1 MKKVFLLALTSF
13 VMLSVPTSYIN
24 ANTDPITTTL
34 TEIDPV
40 DSEIVIALN
49 SRLSEINGMDKS
61 GLSKSEKKSLKKET
75 REINKELKAIGNGG
89 VYLSVGA
96 LLIIVLLVI
105 LLV

>member
-1 MKKVFLLALTSF
+1 MKKVFLLALTAF
-13 VMLSVPTSYIN
+13 VMLAVPTAHAN
-24 ANTDPITTTL
+24 ANTDPIKTTVV
-34 TEIDPV
+34 EVNPM
-40 DSEIVIALN
+40 DSELAISLN
-49 SRLSEINGMDKS
+49 TRLSEINEMDKS
-61 GLSKSEKKSLKKET
+61 GLTKSEKRSLKKET